1 MPEVSDLTMSN
12 LNMSKLTISEPS
24 ERNRIK
30 IIKEK
35 MKYERN
41 RRDKIINERY
51 ERHLQAYQNR
61 TTYFFYK

>member
-1 MPEVSDLTMSN
+1 MTEVSE

-41 RRDKIINERY
+41 RRDKIINESY

>member
-1 MPEVSDLTMSN
+1 MPEVSE
-12 LNMSKLTISEPS
+12 LNISKLTISESS
-24 ERNRIK
+24 ERNRTK

-41 RRDKIINERY
+41 RRDRIINERY

>member
-1 MPEVSDLTMSN
+1 MTEVSE
-12 LNMSKLTISEPS
+12 LNISKLTISEPS
-24 ERNRIK
+24 ERNRMK

>member
-1 MPEVSDLTMSN
+1 MSE
-12 LNMSKLTISEPS
+12 LNISKLTISEPS
-24 ERNRIK
+24 ERNRAK
-30 IIKEK
+30 IIKDK

-51 ERHLQAYQNR
+51 ERHLQAKRNR

>member
-1 MPEVSDLTMSN
+1 MTEVSE

-24 ERNRIK
+24 ERNRMK